1 MRPFI
6 SLIVFSV
13 FFLGCNRGVSQKD
26 LNALDS
32 LYSVSIKADSL
43 LGVIN
48 KIEINEITLKIEH
61 TVGQFHAHYADTI
74 PWETAKL
81 ISKYHRLKKA
91 FVKHIE
97 NNDYITKEL
106 NYTKTQLQNLKKDLE
121 NNVLKPEKFRL
132 YYNIEAETL
141 LQLDSLAKHEF
152 AFASNKLQM
161 YKEWDPA
168 INDLLNK
175 LKLDS
180 VSSTIE

>member
-1 MRPFI
+1 MKPFI
-6 SLIVFSV
+6 SLIVVSIFL
-13 FFLGCNRGVSQKD
+13 LGCNRGVSQKD

-32 LYSVSIKADSL
+32 LYSASIKADSIL
-43 LGVIN
+43 ELIN
-48 KIEINEITLKIEH
+48 INEINEITLKIEH

-106 NYTKTQLQNLKKDLE
+106 NYTKIQLQNLKKDLE

-152 AFASNKLQM
+152 EFASNKMQL
-161 YKEWDPA
+161 YREWDPT
-168 INDLLNK
+168 INDLLIK
-175 LKLDS
+175 LNLDS
-180 VSSTIE
+180 VSSAIE